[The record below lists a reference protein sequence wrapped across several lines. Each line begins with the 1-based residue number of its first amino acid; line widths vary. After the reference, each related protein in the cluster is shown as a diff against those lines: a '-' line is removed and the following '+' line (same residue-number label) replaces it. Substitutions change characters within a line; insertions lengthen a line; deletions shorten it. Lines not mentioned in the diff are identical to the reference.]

1 MSEFSHLDER
11 GQARMVD
18 VSEKEMT
25 LREARATGRILLG
38 KEIFYRLQDDDLP
51 KGDVLATARIAGIM
65 AMKETSRLIPMCH
78 PLALTAAEVHF
89 SYDEEDYALVVETVA
104 RLRGKTGVEMEALT
118 GASVALLTVYDM
130 VKALSKSMRIEGVC
144 LLEKSGGKSGHYLR
158 KDPS

>member
-104 RLRGKTGVEMEALT
+104 RLRGKTGVEM
-118 GASVALLTVYDM
+118 
-130 VKALSKSMRIEGVC
+130 
-144 LLEKSGGKSGHYLR
+144 
-158 KDPS
+158 